1 MVSRA
6 AAALAL
12 ALAGGAAHPL
22 HTSVTE
28 VSSDDGGTVRV
39 AIRLYADDLGSA
51 AGTPAALPPDS
62 AVARYVRGRFAL
74 RDRTDRP
81 VLLRWDGL
89 TRHDDAVVIRLEG
102 MLSGGLAGARV
113 ANLLLTERF
122 RDQVNVVRASW
133 PGGSATLL
141 FTRGD
146 AGKAVR

>member
-1 MVSRA
+1 MVSR

-28 VSSDDGGTVRV
+28 VTSDDRGTVRV
-39 AIRLYADDLGSA
+39 AIRLYADDLGAA
-51 AGTPAALPPDS
+51 AGTRLADS
-62 AVARYVRGRFAL
+62 AVARYVRGHFAL
-74 RDRTDRP
+74 RDRGDRP
-81 VLLRWDGL
+81 VRLWWDGA
-89 TRHDDAVVIRLEG
+89 TRHDDAVIIRLEG
-102 MLSGGLAGARV
+102 ALSGGLGGARV

-122 RDQVNVVRASW
+122 HDQVNVVRASW

-141 FTRGD
+141 FTHGD

>member
-1 MVSRA
+1 VVTRA

-12 ALAGGAAHPL
+12 LLMGLDAHPL

-28 VSSDDGGTVRV
+28 LAADPSGRVRI
-39 AIRLYADDLGSA
+39 AIRVYADDLGAA
-51 AGTPAALPPDS
+51 AGPPGNLPPDS

-74 RDRTDRP
+74 RDRADRP
-81 VLLRWDGL
+81 VILRWGGL
-89 TRHDDAVVIRLEG
+89 SRQEDAVVIRLEG
-102 MLSGGLAGARV
+102 SLPGGLPGARV

-141 FTRGD
+141 FTPGD
-146 AGKAVR
+146 EGKALR

>member
-1 MVSRA
+1 MVRI
-6 AAALAL
+6 
-12 ALAGGAAHPL
+12 
-22 HTSVTE
+22 
-28 VSSDDGGTVRV
+28 

-51 AGTPAALPPDS
+51 AGAPAADS

-74 RDRTDRP
+74 RDRTDHP

-102 MLSGGLAGARV
+102 TLSGGLAGARV

-141 FTRGD
+141 FTQGD

>member
-6 AAALAL
+6 VLAL

-28 VSSDDGGTVRV
+28 VSSDDRGMVRI

-51 AGTPAALPPDS
+51 AGAPAADS

-74 RDRTDRP
+74 RDRTDHP

-102 MLSGGLAGARV
+102 TLSGGLAGARV

-141 FTRGD
+141 FTQGD

>member
-1 MVSRA
+1 MVSR

-12 ALAGGAAHPL
+12 ALAGGAHPL

-28 VSSDDGGTVRV
+28 VSSDDRGTVRI

-51 AGTPAALPPDS
+51 AGAPAADS

-74 RDRTDRP
+74 RDRTDHP

-102 MLSGGLAGARV
+102 TLSGGLAGARV

>member
-1 MVSRA
+1 MVSR

-28 VSSDDGGTVRV
+28 VSSDDRGTVRV

-51 AGTPAALPPDS
+51 AGAPAADS
-62 AVARYVRGRFAL
+62 TVARYVRGRFAL
-74 RDRTDRP
+74 RDRADHP

-102 MLSGGLAGARV
+102 TLSGSLAGARV

-141 FTRGD
+141 FTQGD

>member
-6 AAALAL
+6 VLAL

-28 VSSDDGGTVRV
+28 VSSDDRGTVRI

-51 AGTPAALPPDS
+51 AGAPAADS

-74 RDRTDRP
+74 RDRTDHP

>member
-1 MVSRA
+1 MVSR

-12 ALAGGAAHPL
+12 ALAGGAHPL

-28 VSSDDGGTVRV
+28 VSSDDRGAVRV

-51 AGTPAALPPDS
+51 AGAPDAPAADS

-74 RDRTDRP
+74 RDRTDHP

-102 MLSGGLAGARV
+102 TLSGGLAGARV

>member
-1 MVSRA
+1 VVSRA
-6 AAALAL
+6 AAVLAL
-12 ALAGGAAHPL
+12 ALTGGAAHPL

-28 VSSDDGGTVRV
+28 VSSDDRGTVRV

-51 AGTPAALPPDS
+51 ADS

-102 MLSGGLAGARV
+102 TLSGGLVGARV

-122 RDQVNVVRASW
+122 HDQVNVVRASW
-133 PGGSATLL
+133 PGRSATLL
-141 FTRGD
+141 FTQGD

>member
-1 MVSRA
+1 MVSR

-12 ALAGGAAHPL
+12 ALAGGAHPL

-28 VSSDDGGTVRV
+28 VSSDDRGMVRI

-51 AGTPAALPPDS
+51 AGAPAADS

-74 RDRTDRP
+74 RDRTDHP

-102 MLSGGLAGARV
+102 TLSGGLAGARV

-141 FTRGD
+141 FTQGD